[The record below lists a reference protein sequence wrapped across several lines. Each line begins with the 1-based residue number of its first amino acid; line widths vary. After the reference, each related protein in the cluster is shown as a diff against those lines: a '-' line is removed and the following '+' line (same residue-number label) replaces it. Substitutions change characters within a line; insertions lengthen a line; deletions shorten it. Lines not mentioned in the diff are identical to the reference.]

1 MGGPILEQLGLILV
15 GLPQQRVV
23 GLAGVRVD
31 VVLRHGLE
39 VQLRVAVIVA
49 GAAKLGGDLQVGVVA
64 GHGLLAELGQ
74 GRVLAVL
81 VGGEAAQI
89 LRAGGATGVGG
100 RGVDAFRRIH
110 PVDELGQTGLVLG
123 LGADGHDGGA
133 ITVRLEAVGIDLH
146 VLKRSQ
152 HEADAFGLVLVGVH
166 TRLAQPAPDG
176 QHGLAVGDL
185 GPHGIPV
192 LGGGIRIDQP
202 HGFGLV
208 QELQDLLVDAALLG
222 GGLHVL
228 TVGGDEHGT
237 LVGVAEPAADGCGV
251 LHHIAVPILEQ

>member
-1 MGGPILEQLGLILV
+1 MLYSVRAAANLV
-15 GLPQQRVV
+15 AETSLPVTAP
-23 GLAGVRVD
+23 LAD
-31 VVLRHGLE
+31 SLSS
-39 VQLRVAVIVA
+39 
-49 GAAKLGGDLQVGVVA
+49 AAP
-64 GHGLLAELGQ
+64 
-74 GRVLAVL
+74 
-81 VGGEAAQI
+81 
-89 LRAGGATGVGG
+89 
-100 RGVDAFRRIH
+100 F
-110 PVDELGQTGLVLG
+110 
-123 LGADGHDGGA
+123 
-133 ITVRLEAVGIDLH
+133 TVRLEAVGIDLH

-208 QELQDLLVDAALLG
+208 QELQGLLVDAALLG